1 MEFFKDLK
9 SKRKKKVNLNQM
21 IMNWIPELMNRKGQL
36 LFTMGTK
43 LIVVIEEVSS
53 RVAKS
58 KELL

>member
-1 MEFFKDLK
+1 LEFFKDLK